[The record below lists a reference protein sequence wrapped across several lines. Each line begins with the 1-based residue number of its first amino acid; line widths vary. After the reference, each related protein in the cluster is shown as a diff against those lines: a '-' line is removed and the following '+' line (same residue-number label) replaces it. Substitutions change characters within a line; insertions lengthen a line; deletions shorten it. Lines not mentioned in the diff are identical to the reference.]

1 MKLANIP
8 KIENFPEFPIRPT
21 MQWEDATLEE
31 LEQQNTS
38 SSDSSYL
45 YPGYVVAFPHYLSQL
60 ILKKIIVKQEGRVH
74 TKYVMNVLRNGKPGW
89 VNISYLNFRDINGA
103 AVHPISNYLAECDN
117 DAERVL
123 TMLGQVVVLGT
134 AECEFKT
141 DNGEQCKRTKAIF
154 ARMLTDYKGYKIW

>member
-1 MKLANIP
+1 MHTTVEIAN
-8 KIENFPEFPIRPT
+8 KSAVLDMSMVGYGEHSAEVRLYPEVGEYISK
-21 MQWEDATLEE
+21 TLEFR
-31 LEQQNTS
+31 
-38 SSDSSYL
+38 
-45 YPGYVVAFPHYLSQL
+45 VADPAFGDTL
-60 ILKKIIVKQEGRVH
+60 ICDFEDYIAGEVPSKLLFE
-74 TKYVMNVLRNGKPGW
+74 
-89 VNISYLNFRDINGA
+89 SFRDINGA

-141 DNGEQCKRTKAIF
+141 DNGEQCKRTKAVF